1 MAKGLRGRK
10 REDAR
15 EEMILGQRE
24 TDEVKENMRREIEG
38 EGERRGERNV
48 SRASGRGNQSE

>member
-38 EGERRGERNV
+38 EGERREERNV
-48 SRASGRGNQSE
+48 SRASGRGNQ